1 MTFIASLL
9 TTLIAIL
16 IYLSSGK
23 SPSPKHRLAVRAIAI
38 LVAGIAMIASLFKN
52 IVIIPAGQ
60 VGVMELFGSVSER
73 PLNPGIHLVNPFAEV
88 EKFSTR
94 LRDIKETVE
103 ATSQEGLAFSVD
115 VSLQYKLE
123 PQKVV
128 EVYKSIG
135 SNETEII
142 ISRFRSIIREVTAT
156 YPAEAIYSTKRQ
168 EVANQL
174 RERLSEQIAPLGF
187 IVEDALLR
195 EIKLPE
201 KLQEAVQEKLAAEQ
215 ENRKMTFT
223 LEKERQEAERKRIE
237 AKGIADSQKII
248 SQGLTNPILQLKA
261 IEATE
266 KLAASDTTKVV
277 IMGSGQGGLP
287 VNIQLDSVL
296 PTQQSP
302 AQGQ

>member
-123 PQKVV
+123 PQKAA

-142 ISRFRSIIREVTAT
+142 ISRFRSIIREVTAS

-174 RERLSEQIAPLGF
+174 RERLSQQIAPLGF

>member
-123 PQKVV
+123 PQKAA

-142 ISRFRSIIREVTAT
+142 ISRFRSIIREVTAS

-174 RERLSEQIAPLGF
+174 RERLSQQIAPLGF
-187 IVEDALLR
+187 IVEDTLLR

-296 PTQQSP
+296 PTQKSP

>member
-23 SPSPKHRLAVRAIAI
+23 TPSPKHRLAVRAIAI

-123 PQKVV
+123 PQKAA

-174 RERLSEQIAPLGF
+174 RERLSKQIAPLGF
-187 IVEDALLR
+187 IVEDTLLR

-223 LEKERQEAERKRIE
+223 LAKERQEAERKRIE

>member
-128 EVYKSIG
+128 EVYPG
-135 SNETEII
+135 
-142 ISRFRSIIREVTAT
+142 
-156 YPAEAIYSTKRQ
+156 KR
-168 EVANQL
+168 
-174 RERLSEQIAPLGF
+174 APRGR
-187 IVEDALLR
+187 A
-195 EIKLPE
+195 
-201 KLQEAVQEKLAAEQ
+201 
-215 ENRKMTFT
+215 
-223 LEKERQEAERKRIE
+223 
-237 AKGIADSQKII
+237 
-248 SQGLTNPILQLKA
+248 
-261 IEATE
+261 
-266 KLAASDTTKVV
+266 
-277 IMGSGQGGLP
+277 
-287 VNIQLDSVL
+287 
-296 PTQQSP
+296 
-302 AQGQ
+302 

>member
-123 PQKVV
+123 PQKAA

-187 IVEDALLR
+187 IVEDTLLR

-266 KLAASDTTKVV
+266 KLAASDATKVV
-277 IMGSGQGGLP
+277 IMGNGQGGLP

>member
-123 PQKVV
+123 PQKAA

-142 ISRFRSIIREVTAT
+142 ISRFRSIIREVTAS

-174 RERLSEQIAPLGF
+174 RERLSQQIAPLGF
-187 IVEDALLR
+187 IVEDTLLR

>member
-23 SPSPKHRLAVRAIAI
+23 SASPKHRLAVRAIAI

-123 PQKVV
+123 PQKAA

-142 ISRFRSIIREVTAT
+142 ISRFRSIIREVTAS

-174 RERLSEQIAPLGF
+174 RERLSQQIAPLGF
-187 IVEDALLR
+187 IVEDTLLR

>member
-23 SPSPKHRLAVRAIAI
+23 SASPKHRLAVRAIAI

-123 PQKVV
+123 PQKAA

-142 ISRFRSIIREVTAT
+142 ISRFRSIIREVTAS

-174 RERLSEQIAPLGF
+174 RERLSQQIAPLGF

>member
-123 PQKVV
+123 PQKAA

-174 RERLSEQIAPLGF
+174 RERLSQQIAPLGF
-187 IVEDALLR
+187 IVEDTLLR

>member
-1 MTFIASLL
+1 M
-9 TTLIAIL
+9 
-16 IYLSSGK
+16 
-23 SPSPKHRLAVRAIAI
+23 
-38 LVAGIAMIASLFKN
+38 
-52 IVIIPAGQ
+52 
-60 VGVMELFGSVSER
+60 
-73 PLNPGIHLVNPFAEV
+73 
-88 EKFSTR
+88 
-94 LRDIKETVE
+94 
-103 ATSQEGLAFSVD
+103 
-115 VSLQYKLE
+115 
-123 PQKVV
+123 
-128 EVYKSIG
+128 
-135 SNETEII
+135 
-142 ISRFRSIIREVTAT
+142 
-156 YPAEAIYSTKRQ
+156 
-168 EVANQL
+168 
-174 RERLSEQIAPLGF
+174 
-187 IVEDALLR
+187 LR

>member
-123 PQKVV
+123 PQKAA

-142 ISRFRSIIREVTAT
+142 ISRFRSIIREVTAS

-187 IVEDALLR
+187 IVEDTLLR

>member
-123 PQKVV
+123 PQKAA

-174 RERLSEQIAPLGF
+174 RERLSKQIAPLGF

>member
-123 PQKVV
+123 PQKAA

>member
-123 PQKVV
+123 PQKAA

-187 IVEDALLR
+187 IVEDTLLR

>member
-23 SPSPKHRLAVRAIAI
+23 TPSPKHRLAVRAIAI

-123 PQKVV
+123 PQKAA

-174 RERLSEQIAPLGF
+174 RERLSKQIAPLGF
-187 IVEDALLR
+187 IVEDTLLR